1 LAYRY
6 LDKEK
11 ILGNK
16 FISFNAGAPASPK
29 APPMAPVD
37 QDPGASA
44 RKAGSAIIAFSE
56 KLKERD
62 EQSAALTREETIVE
76 DKLFIAKRYQEL
88 IDILPNGGEGIFDIL
103 QKELQAR
110 SEKQSGLQTTDK
122 AKRVYGLQSKELLGR
137 TLAKAIGTEAQAS
150 ALGERR
156 SHEKVRSSNLNTVLK
171 DPTKENLQDGIEQL
185 RRMSENSRA
194 SRKLKDKFNREDE
207 QDMYAYYVQGLMS
220 PERIQS
226 SQEAN
231 VVLSELQKADIQ
243 KVLDPKIY
251 KSLLGQAEKLVEH
264 HLDKEEAVFIKD
276 ARGLIAEIKSGVSD
290 VDLTVKDLSIVR
302 DATERKLL
310 IEDFEAAKLV
320 GAERQFIEAATPA
333 EIRQRLAELKY
344 LVETAGTG
352 KYPIE
357 AARLLAHKTADNERI
372 KAITTDRVAYAMKN
386 TAVQGAHEIYKAAQE
401 KSINSNN
408 PVYVSNTKAALDNY
422 VAAIE
427 AENKRIGVTVTYLLT
442 NPESLEI
449 KTRIGAVQRTPEGA
463 SELVSMLDAQARKW
477 GEHWPTVYNQL
488 VEQKTIDGEH
498 IILARIAGD
507 PNRRAEALDFANA
520 LSLSHTQLLA
530 GIEQGPNFKKT
541 IKEDIQSRAKDLYRS
556 LAWQGA
562 QSSIRLHQEAMETL
576 TYYYIG
582 RNVSNPIEKA
592 FNALAGDF
600 TFHGSYRVPKD
611 VDGAGVEKGALAI
624 RQNDLTKLP
633 LVLPFSLTGSASIT
647 QEQYA
652 GSLKANG
659 RWVTAANQDGLV
671 LVDEHGRAVM
681 QYDEKVDEE
690 DTTEA
695 VIPVFRSWKQLMDR
709 SYIAPRMTGR
719 GRPKR

>member
-1 LAYRY
+1 M
-6 LDKEK
+6 
-11 ILGNK
+11 GNK

-29 APPMAPVD
+29 APPMASID
-37 QDPGASA
+37 QNPGAEA
-44 RKAGSAIIAFSE
+44 RQAGSAIMAFSE

-62 EQSAALTREETIVE
+62 EQSAALTREETIAD

-88 IDILPNGGEGIFDIL
+88 TNTLPNGGEGIFDIL
-103 QKELQAR
+103 EKELKDR
-110 SEKQSGLQTTDK
+110 SVNQNELQTTNK
-122 AKRVYGLQSKELLGR
+122 AKHDYGLQSKELRNR

-150 ALGERR
+150 GVGVRK
-156 SHEKVRSSNLNTVLK
+156 SHEKVRSFNLNTVLA
-171 DPTKENLQDGIEQL
+171 DPTRENLRDGIAQL
-185 RRMSENSRA
+185 RRMSENSQA
-194 SRKLKDKFNREDE
+194 SRKLKDQFNLEDE
-207 QDMYAYYVQGLMS
+207 KDMTAYYVQGLMS

-276 ARGLIAEIKSGVSD
+276 ARGLMKEIAAGVSD
-290 VDLTVKDLSIVR
+290 VDLTVQDLSTVR
-302 DATERKLL
+302 NATQRKLL
-310 IEDFEAAKLV
+310 IENFEAAKLV

-333 EIRQRLAELKY
+333 QIRQRLKELKY
-344 LVETAGTG
+344 LVETPGTG
-352 KYPIE
+352 KYTTE
-357 AARLLAHKTADNERI
+357 TARLLAHETAYNERI
-372 KAITTDRVAYAMKN
+372 KEIKTDRLAYVRQN
-386 TAVQGAHEIYKAAQE
+386 TAVLGAHEIYKAAQE

-408 PVYVSNTKAALDNY
+408 PVDASNTKAALANY

-449 KTRIGAVQRTPEGA
+449 KTRIGAVERTPEGA
-463 SELVSMLDAQARKW
+463 SELNSMLAAQARKW

-488 VEQKTIDGEH
+488 VEEKTIDGGH
-498 IILARIAGD
+498 IVLARIAGD
-507 PNRRAEALDFANA
+507 LSRRAEALDFANA
-520 LSLSHTQLLA
+520 LSLSHKELLA
-530 GIEQGPNFKKT
+530 GIEQGTNFKRT
-541 IKEDIQSRAKDLYRS
+541 IKENIQSRAKDLYRS

-562 QSSIRLHQEAMETL
+562 QSSILLHQESMETL
-576 TYYYIG
+576 TYYYMG

-600 TFHGSYRVPKD
+600 NFYGSYRVPKD
-611 VDGAGVEKGALAI
+611 VDGAPVEKGALAI
-624 RQNDLTKLP
+624 RQRDLTKLP

-659 RWVTAANQDGLV
+659 RWVTAPNQDGLV
-671 LVDEHGRAVM
+671 LVDEHGRTVM

-695 VIPVFRSWKQLMDR
+695 VIPVFRSWEQLKAR
-709 SYIAPRMTGR
+709 SYLVATMTGGGKNR
-719 GRPKR
+719 GRPNR